1 MRWFLV
7 DSYIDL
13 SCLDEFTHVGLVT
26 LDLNLLGLG
35 DDVDIRTAGGVR
47 PRVGLV
53 PLVLDAVLEDADG
66 EQVPLGDGHAWRGPR
81 HFALTRQGRSNK
93 PNRQFGL

>member
-1 MRWFLV
+1 M
-7 DSYIDL
+7 
-13 SCLDEFTHVGLVT
+13 
-26 LDLNLLGLG
+26 LLGPV
-35 DDVDIRTAGGVR
+35 DDIDICTAGGVH

-93 PNRQFGL
+93 PNRQFGWRGGCQTSTERSHK